1 MNPWLLVAGGLVG
14 WKLLSSSSAGSTPAG
29 GREWTDEDIE
39 YLARVLIMETGLARD
54 PTEMVGIAWVAV
66 NRALGK
72 KKSIRQVVAT
82 TSWPGGGARGNSFV
96 EAIQMDR
103 PGRTSSNLHSA
114 PVGHPNIGKARE
126 LAKNVLRG
134 SKSNPIGPRKHF
146 VHPSGL
152 PGSLPSWVVSKSAGG
167 AAEFEPL
174 KVAGALFAGAEGSN
188 MDDGKQGY
196 IKVGLALVGLGAV
209 YLLTRPSRR
218 SVEGLGMNPLHD
230 RAGRFTNEDGI
241 LNDDG
246 GSASLGTEQYRL
258 SVVGGE
264 IRRQRVEACGR
275 LNREYSCS

>member
-1 MNPWLLVAGGLVG
+1 
-14 WKLLSSSSAGSTPAG
+14 
-29 GREWTDEDIE
+29 
-39 YLARVLIMETGLARD
+39 
-54 PTEMVGIAWVAV
+54 VAV

-103 PGRTSSNLHSA
+103 PGRTSSGLHSA

-126 LAKNVLRG
+126 LAKNVLGG

-152 PGSLPSWVVSKSAGG
+152 PGSLPRWVVSKSAGG

-174 KVAGALFAGAEGSN
+174 KVAGGLFAGIGEDTMSDAPKEGY
-188 MDDGKQGY
+188 GK
-196 IKVGLALVGLGAV
+196 VALALVGLGAV
-209 YLLTRPSRR
+209 YLLTRKPSR